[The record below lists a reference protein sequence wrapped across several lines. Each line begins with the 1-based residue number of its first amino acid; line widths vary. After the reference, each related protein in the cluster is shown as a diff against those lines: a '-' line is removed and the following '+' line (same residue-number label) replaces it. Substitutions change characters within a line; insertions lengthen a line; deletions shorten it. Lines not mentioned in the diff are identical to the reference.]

1 MTPDIL
7 IVDDEDDIRNLIDGI
22 LEDEGYVPRQAANAK
37 EAYAAIQKSVPDIVI
52 QDIWLQGSSEDGLE
66 ILEKVKKEHPHVAFI
81 MISGHGTIE
90 TAVSAIK
97 KGAYDF
103 IEKPFKSDRLIVMIT
118 RALETVALKKENEKL
133 KKRAES
139 LKDEILGESDNIK
152 NLQQVLDRVAQ
163 SNSRVLLTGE
173 AGTGKNLAAH
183 YIHANSKRGE
193 KPLMSINCVTE
204 HPERLEEELFGT
216 TKGYNNEREKQSIF
230 ELVNG
235 GTLLLDEVAHLP
247 IELQGKLVRVLQ
259 EESYQKL
266 GSSERHTID
275 IRFIA
280 TTQDDL
286 EDIIAQ
292 GKFREDLYYRL
303 NVVPIQMPPLRER
316 RNDIPALIKNIMKS
330 MNKTSEKTTLEFDD
344 KAMIAMQSYEWP
356 GNMRQLRNMLEW
368 ILIMSDNTKN
378 KQIGIS
384 DLPPEIS
391 GETQSSG
398 KSSDSMDIMSLTLRE
413 ARESF
418 EKEYLLKQ
426 VKRFGGNISRTA
438 QFVGMERSALHRKL
452 KLLDIMPDDK
462 NTKSSGDTKT
472 RKSA

>member
-1 MTPDIL
+1 MIPDIL
-7 IVDDEDDIRNLIDGI
+7 IVDDEEDIRNLIDGI
-22 LEDEGYVPRQAANAK
+22 LEDEGYVPRQAGNAK
-37 EAYAAIQKSVPDIVI
+37 EAYAAIEKSIPDVII
-52 QDIWLQGSSEDGLE
+52 QDIWLQNSSEDGLE
-66 ILEKVKKEHPHVAFI
+66 ILEKIKKEHPHVAFI

-90 TAVSAIK
+90 TAVTAIK

-118 RALETVALKKENEKL
+118 RALETVALKKENERL

-152 NLQQVLDRVAQ
+152 NIQQILDRVAQ

-173 AGTGKNLAAH
+173 PGTGKNLAAH
-183 YIHANSKRGE
+183 YIHANSKRGN
-193 KPLMSINCVTE
+193 KPLMSINCATE
-204 HPERLEEELFGT
+204 HPERLEEEFFGIS
-216 TKGYNNEREKQSIF
+216 KGYNNEREKQSIL
-230 ELVNG
+230 ELVDG
-235 GTLLLDEVAHLP
+235 GTLLLDEVSNLP

-266 GSSERHTID
+266 GSSERHSID

-286 EDIIAQ
+286 ASVIAQ

-303 NVVPIQMPPLRER
+303 NVVPIHMPPLRER
-316 RNDIPALIKNIMKS
+316 RNDIPALIDNIVKS
-330 MNKTSEKTTLEFDD
+330 MNKVSSNTTLAFDD
-344 KAMIAMQSYEWP
+344 KAMMAMQSYEWP
-356 GNMRQLRNMLEW
+356 GNMRQLRNTLEW
-368 ILIMSDNTKN
+368 LQIMSDSSKN
-378 KQIGIS
+378 RKIGIS

-391 GETQSSG
+391 GETPSSANA
-398 KSSDSMDIMSLTLRE
+398 SDNIDMLSMTLRE
-413 ARESF
+413 AREIF

-426 VKRFGGNISRTA
+426 IKRFSGNISRTA

-452 KLLDIMPDDK
+452 KLLDIMPDEKTSKASND
-462 NTKSSGDTKT
+462 TKS